1 MIPDGSRWL
10 QMVPD
15 SWAGLA
21 GWAGQA
27 GLAGWACW
35 AGLGWSGLAGLTG
48 WAGLAGLAG
57 LGWLGWPGWFCES
70 SKFIVKTT
78 ACESHVSKSICFAM
92 V

>member
-27 GLAGWACW
+27 GLAGWA
-35 AGLGWSGLAGLTG
+35 
-48 WAGLAGLAG
+48 GLAGLAG
-57 LGWLGWPGWFCES
+57 LGWPGWPGWPGWFCES

-78 ACESHVSKSICFAM
+78 VCESHVSKSMCFAM